1 MAVDLYSTA
10 MVAIAVVVAGIIG
23 LKLRISSS
31 IFEVAAGLIVANVL
45 GIGIAPW
52 LDFLATVGG
61 LVLTFLA
68 GAEVEFILLRKKWKE
83 SLGIGTMA
91 FVAPLLG
98 VVGALTVFTDWSWQA
113 RIAGGLA
120 LTTTSVAVVYAVL
133 SEYELIKMPT
143 AKTIIAVTFVNDIL
157 TLIGVNFIQS
167 AFNLYTVIFVVVLIG
182 LVSIVPRLLRRV
194 VQTFGK
200 RAAEIEVKF
209 VLAILLAIS
218 FFADIASLHSV
229 FGAFVLGLIFA
240 NSIQQHQDILL
251 KMRTVTFAL
260 LAPVFF
266 IRAGM
271 LIAIPAVIA
280 NIALVFGLLGT
291 KLASKFIGVYGLCKK
306 WIPEA
311 PMFSTMLLS
320 TGLTV
325 GTIVATL
332 GEQSGYLS
340 ATQFSII
347 VSAVIL
353 SAVVPTLIARRFVPT
368 KTQ

>member
-1 MAVDLYSTA
+1 
-10 MVAIAVVVAGIIG
+10 
-23 LKLRISSS
+23 
-31 IFEVAAGLIVANVL
+31 
-45 GIGIAPW
+45 
-52 LDFLATVGG
+52 
-61 LVLTFLA
+61 
-68 GAEVEFILLRKKWKE
+68 
-83 SLGIGTMA
+83 
-91 FVAPLLG
+91 
-98 VVGALTVFTDWSWQA
+98 
-113 RIAGGLA
+113 
-120 LTTTSVAVVYAVL
+120 
-133 SEYELIKMPT
+133 
-143 AKTIIAVTFVNDIL
+143 
-157 TLIGVNFIQS
+157 
-167 AFNLYTVIFVVVLIG
+167 
-182 LVSIVPRLLRRV
+182 
-194 VQTFGK
+194 
-200 RAAEIEVKF
+200 
-209 VLAILLAIS
+209 LAILLAIS